1 MPVEPASAVS
11 RTRRAIVVACALLA
25 TLPSQAAGRLTL
37 AAASNLKFAMDELV
51 GEFRAAHPGERVDVV
66 YGSSGKLHAQI
77 LNGAPFDLFFS
88 ADMALPQDLAARG
101 LAASPVRRY
110 ATGRLVIWSAAND
123 AAKLSLADLAAPRF
137 TRIAIANPAHAPYGQ
152 RAVEA
157 LRAAGVWETVEPRL
171 VYGENVAQTAQFVES
186 GNATAGIIPLSLAR
200 NPALAARGGYALVP
214 DALHEPLAQGF
225 IITQRAAGNAL
236 AAAFAQFVA
245 SDPARQVL
253 IRYGFASA
261 PEAADGG

>member
-1 MPVEPASAVS
+1 MPVEPTRAVS

-25 TLPSQAAGRLTL
+25 TLPSQAAGRLTI

-51 GEFRAAHPGERVDVV
+51 GEFQAAHPGERVDVV
-66 YGSSGKLHAQI
+66 YGSSGKFHAQI

-88 ADMALPQDLAARG
+88 ADMALPQDLVARG

-110 ATGRLVIWSAAND
+110 ATGQLVIWSAADD
-123 AAKLSLADLAAPRF
+123 ATKLSLADLAAPRF

-186 GNATAGIIPLSLAR
+186 GNATVGIIPLSLAR
-200 NPALAARGGYALVP
+200 NPALATRGRYVLVP
-214 DALHEPLAQGF
+214 DTLHEPLAQGF
-225 IITQRAAGNAL
+225 IITQRAAGNTL
-236 AAAFAQFVA
+236 AAEFARYMESA
-245 SDPARQVL
+245 AARQVL
-253 IRYGFASA
+253 TRYGFAPA
-261 PEAADGG
+261 PPAVD